1 MKTGNGPATGW
12 RRPEVLLLVIAA
24 ASPLAWATWL
34 ALLNNFA
41 IERAAFTGAEIGI
54 LQSLREVPGFMA
66 FAVVFILLVL
76 REQRLAFVSLIVL
89 GLGTAITGAFP
100 TVIGLYVT
108 TVLMSL
114 GFHYFETVKDSL
126 ALQWLEKDQAA
137 HWLGRIVSVGSLA
150 SVAAFGLVYVGL
162 DLGKLSF
169 AWVYALGGG
178 ATVALAALAWFVYP
192 QFPSKVEQRKHL
204 VLRRRYWLYYA
215 LVFASG
221 ARRQIFMVFAA
232 FLLVERFGL
241 PAGTIAL
248 IFLANSAVTVVLAPR
263 IGRLIG
269 KYGERRA
276 LTIEYAGLILIF
288 VAYAFVDSV
297 VLAVGLY
304 LLDHVFFALAIAIKT
319 YFQKIADP
327 ADIAP
332 TAGVAFSINHVA
344 AVILPVVFGF
354 LWLISPAA
362 VFLAGAAMALFSLAL
377 ARMVPPNPEEG
388 NETLLPFRRA
398 RASTQPAE

>member
-1 MKTGNGPATGW
+1 MKIGSGPATGW

-24 ASPLAWATWL
+24 ASPLAWATWS

-54 LQSLREVPGFMA
+54 LQSIREIPGFMA

-89 GLGTAITGAFP
+89 GIGTAITGAFP
-100 TVIGLYVT
+100 TVVGLYVT
-108 TVLMSL
+108 TVIMSV

-126 ALQWLEKDQAA
+126 ALQWLEKDKAA
-137 HWLGRIVSVGSLA
+137 HWLGRTVSVASLA
-150 SVAAFGLVYVGL
+150 SIVAFGLVYVGL

-169 AWVYALGGG
+169 AWIYALGGG
-178 ATVALAALAWFVYP
+178 ATVALASLAWFVFP
-192 QFPSKVEQRKHL
+192 RFPSKVEQRKHL
-204 VLRRRYWLYYA
+204 VLRPRYWLYYA

-221 ARRQIFMVFAA
+221 ARRQIFIVFAA

-248 IFLANSAVTVVLAPR
+248 IFLANSAVTAVLAPR
-263 IGRLIG
+263 IGKLIG

-276 LTIEYAGLILIF
+276 LTFEYCGLVLIF
-288 VAYAFVDSV
+288 LAYAFVDSV

-362 VFLAGAAMALFSLAL
+362 VFLAGAAMAAVSLVL
-377 ARMVPPNPEEG
+377 ARMVPPRPEEG

-398 RASTQPAE
+398 STSIQPAE

>member
-1 MKTGNGPATGW
+1 MSIGSGPATGW

-24 ASPLAWATWL
+24 ASPLAWATWS

-54 LQSLREVPGFMA
+54 LQSLREIPGFMA

-76 REQRLAFVSLIVL
+76 REQRLAFVSLILL
-89 GLGTAITGAFP
+89 GFGTAITGAFP
-100 TVIGLYVT
+100 TVVGLYIT
-108 TVLMSL
+108 TVIMSL

-126 ALQWLEKDQAA
+126 ALQWLEKDKAA
-137 HWLGRIVSVGSLA
+137 HWLGRTVSVASLA
-150 SVAAFGLVYVGL
+150 SIVAFGLVYVGL

-169 AWVYALGGG
+169 AWVYAIGGG
-178 ATVALAALAWFVYP
+178 ATIALAALAWFVFP
-192 QFPSKVEQRKHL
+192 HFPSKVEQRKHL
-204 VLRRRYWLYYA
+204 VLRPRYWLYYA

-232 FLLVERFGL
+232 FLLVEKFGL

-263 IGRLIG
+263 IGKLIG

-276 LTIEYAGLILIF
+276 LTFEYAGLVLIF
-288 VAYAFVDSV
+288 LAYAFVDSV
-297 VLAVGLY
+297 VLVVGLY

-332 TAGVAFSINHVA
+332 TAGVAFSINHIA

-362 VFLAGAAMALFSLAL
+362 VFLAGAAMAGVSFFL

-388 NETLLPFRRA
+388 NEALLPFRRA
-398 RASTQPAE
+398 RTSTQPAE